1 MQKTLHPKTLPPKA
15 KNYGPHFRFACWA
28 VLILSIAY
36 ALVGE
41 YAGHPAIVIFTVL
54 AGVGI
59 CTMGTPWSKVSAET
73 KERQKEFDKVLV
85 GCVMIVYMVI
95 NAVIIVYHST
105 LPLDSFRNDSGDW
118 IANRFLY
125 LFGLGFFLPAMV
137 EPKLRKSSAW
147 RTGALVFA
155 SLVMFAG
162 FVSAYIERLEEC
174 HAAGM
179 WYTKGMLIDDSSL
192 SVAIG
197 LFVSVFVTVQ
207 QSKHRNKR

>member
-1 MQKTLHPKTLPPKA
+1 MQKTLPTKSLPSKA
-15 KNYGPHFRFACWA
+15 KNYGPFFRFACWSA
-28 VLILSIAY
+28 LILSVSY
-36 ALVGE
+36 ALVGD

-59 CTMGTPWSKVSAET
+59 CTMGTPWSKVGA
-73 KERQKEFDKVLV
+73 KKRERHKEFDKVLV
-85 GCVMIVYMVI
+85 GSVMIVYMGI
-95 NAVIIVYHST
+95 NAAIIVYHST
-105 LPLDSFRNDSGDW
+105 MPLDSFRNDSGDW

-147 RTGALVFA
+147 RTGALIFA

-162 FVSAYIERLEEC
+162 FMSAYFERLEEC

-207 QSKHRNKR
+207 QSKHPNKR